1 MSKPL
6 IFFSEACLGH
16 QNPEH
21 PDSHPESPLRL
32 KTILSRLEN
41 HGLWQ
46 TLPRRTPQ
54 PVAFELLFSLHD
66 PAYVEMLERFCHSA
80 GKGRRIDENTLVSE
94 GSWQAALLAA
104 GAAVEMVDA
113 LLEEQTRTAFSLIRP
128 PGHHA
133 MPTYTM
139 GFCLFNNIALAARR
153 ALDQGLQ
160 RILILDW
167 DAHHGNATEHMF
179 YQDPRVLFV
188 SWHQFPNWPGTGAAE
203 DLGCGAGYGT
213 NVNIPMPLKYGDRE
227 YLRTFRELVIPLAE
241 AYRPELILVSAGYDA
256 HLADLL
262 TDMGLTASGYAQ
274 LTEEVMKLAHRWTG
288 GKVGF
293 ILEGGYNVTALAA
306 CVEGTL
312 DTLLQERSV
321 RPEEPFVPL
330 PLEHDP
336 QAVTHLIEKI
346 RMIQPLL
353 NGKKQIP

>member
-1 MSKPL
+1 MTKPL
-6 IFFSEACLGH
+6 LFFSEACLAH
-16 QNPEH
+16 HDPAH
-21 PDSHPESPLRL
+21 PDPHPESPLRL
-32 KTILSRLEN
+32 KSIISRLEQ
-41 HGLWQ
+41 HGLWHI
-46 TLPRRTPQ
+46 LPRQTPH
-54 PVAFELLFSLHD
+54 PITRDVLLSLHD
-66 PAYVEMLERFCHSA
+66 PAYVEMLERFCTSA

-113 LLEEQTRTAFSLIRP
+113 LLEDKAQTAFCLIRP

-133 MPTYTM
+133 MPTHTM

-153 ALDQGLQ
+153 ALEQGVK

-179 YQDPRVLFV
+179 YQEPRVLFI
-188 SWHQFPNWPGTGAAE
+188 SWHQFPSWPGTGAMEA
-203 DLGCGAGYGT
+203 LGAGAGYGT

-227 YLRTFRELVIPLAE
+227 YLRTFAELVIPLAD
-241 AYRPELILVSAGYDA
+241 AYKPELILVSAGYDA
-256 HLADLL
+256 HHADLI

-293 ILEGGYNVTALAA
+293 VLEGGYHLTALAA

-312 DTLLQERSV
+312 DTLLQEQSV
-321 RPEEPFVPL
+321 VPEEPFTPL
-330 PLEHDP
+330 ALEYDP
-336 QAVTHLIEKI
+336 QILTELIEKI
-346 RMIQPLL
+346 RLIQPLL
-353 NGKKQIP
+353 NGKKTL